1 MDYKKESIKLH
12 RMYKGKIQ
20 VALKTKVEN
29 KQDLSLIYTP
39 GVAEAVKLIA
49 KNKNEALALTN
60 KANQVAIVT
69 DGSAI
74 LGLGNLGPEAALPVM
89 EGKSVLFKKFAGI
102 DAIPICLNTQD
113 SNEIIKTIKNISP
126 VFSGI
131 NLEDISAPRC
141 FEIEEKLQRELD
153 IPVFHDDQHGTA
165 IVILAGLINSLK
177 LLRKKFKECKI
188 VINGAGAAG
197 IATSILLNEMSP
209 KDIVVLDSK
218 GIVSKKRT
226 DLNFKK
232 KEILKFTNQNNISG
246 NLEDAIKKA
255 DIFIGVSKPNV
266 LTHSMI
272 KKMNDPIVFAL
283 ANPDPEITYLEAKK
297 AGVKIIATGRSDFPN
312 QINNALVFPALFRGL
327 LNNKIKRVTTRIKLN
342 AAKALADSVKDLS
355 KDKIIPSIFDKNYI
369 KNIIE
374 STKKI

>member
-12 RMYKGKIQ
+12 RLYKGKIR
-20 VALKTKVEN
+20 LSIKTKVEN

-49 KNKNEALALTN
+49 KNKNEALELTN

-74 LGLGNLGPEAALPVM
+74 LGLGDLGPEAALPVM
-89 EGKSVLFKKFAGI
+89 EGKSVLFKKFADI
-102 DAIPICLNTQD
+102 DAIPICLNTKD
-113 SNEIIKTIKNISP
+113 SNEIIKTVKNISP
-126 VFSGI
+126 IFSGI

-141 FEIEEKLQRELD
+141 FEIEKRLQQELD

-177 LLRKKFKECKI
+177 LLKKKFKECKI

-209 KDIVVLDSK
+209 KDIIVLDSK
-218 GIVSKKRT
+218 GIVSKKRI

-232 KEILKFTNQNNISG
+232 KEILKFTNQNNING

-266 LTHSMI
+266 LTLSMI

-297 AGVKIIATGRSDFPN
+297 SGVKIIATGRSDFPN

-327 LNNKIKRVTTRIKLN
+327 LDNKIKRVTTRIKLN
-342 AAKALADSVKDLS
+342 AAKALADSVKDLN
-355 KDKIIPSIFDKNYI
+355 KDKIIPSIFDNNYI
-369 KNIIE
+369 KNIVE
-374 STKKI
+374 SVK

>member
-20 VALKTKVEN
+20 VSLKTKVEN

-232 KEILKFTNQNNISG
+232 KEILKFTNQNNING

-266 LTHSMI
+266 LTPSMI

-283 ANPDPEITYLEAKK
+283 ANPDPEITYFEAKK
-297 AGVKIIATGRSDFPN
+297 AGAKIIATGRSDFPN

-327 LNNKIKRVTTRIKLN
+327 LDNKIKRVTTRIKLN

-355 KDKIIPSIFDKNYI
+355 KDKIIPSIFDNNYI
-369 KNIIE
+369 KNIVE
-374 STKKI
+374 SVK

>member
-1 MDYKKESIKLH
+1 MDINEESLQLHEKHRGKLEIKS
-12 RMYKGKIQ
+12 KIPLEDKHDLA
-20 VALKTKVEN
+20 VA
-29 KQDLSLIYTP
+29 YTP
-39 GVAEAVKLIA
+39 GVAAVS
-49 KNKNEALALTN
+49 LAIGKDKSLAREYTIKHN
-60 KANQVAIVT
+60 SVAIVS

-89 EGKSVLFKKFAGI
+89 EGKSVLFKKFANI
-102 DAIPICLNTQD
+102 DAIPICLNTKNPD
-113 SNEIIKTIKNISP
+113 EIIKTVKNISP

-218 GIVSKKRT
+218 GIVSKKRI

-232 KEILKFTNQNNISG
+232 KEILKFTNQNNING

-283 ANPDPEITYLEAKK
+283 ANPDPEI
-297 AGVKIIATGRSDFPN
+297 
-312 QINNALVFPALFRGL
+312 
-327 LNNKIKRVTTRIKLN
+327 
-342 AAKALADSVKDLS
+342 
-355 KDKIIPSIFDKNYI
+355 
-369 KNIIE
+369 
-374 STKKI
+374 